1 MRGVFARSDRTE
13 VEYHFERERER
24 EREAF
29 MGVDEG
35 LAEVGR
41 KRWTRALSATWFNV
55 EFDLHGG
62 GGVLWCGRCVCFFFV
77 MECKILSS
85 WVRI

>member
-1 MRGVFARSDRTE
+1 
-13 VEYHFERERER
+13 
-24 EREAF
+24 

-62 GGVLWCGRCVCFFFV
+62 WWCLMVRPLCFFF
-77 MECKILSS
+77 S
-85 WVRI
+85 